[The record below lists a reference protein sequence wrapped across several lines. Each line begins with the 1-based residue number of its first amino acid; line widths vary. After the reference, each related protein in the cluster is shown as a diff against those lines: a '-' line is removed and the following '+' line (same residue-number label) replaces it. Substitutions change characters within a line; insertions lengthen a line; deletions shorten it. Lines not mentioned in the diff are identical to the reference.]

1 MTWDEARDLSLEVE
15 IVEADDVDPE
25 NVWTPEDLD
34 EAAERAE
41 FEEWIRTQPERPDEI
56 SDFER
61 YLDSLTEKTEED
73 HYS

>member
-1 MTWDEARDLSLEVE
+1 MTWDEAHDLSVEPE

-25 NVWTPEDLD
+25 TVWTAEDLLD
-34 EAAERAE
+34 EIDRDELYRS
-41 FEEWIRTQPERPDEI
+41 QPVRPDEV

-61 YLDSLTEKTEED
+61 YLDRLNEKTEED